1 MTITLP
7 DVLAQRIEAIAR
19 QNGYPS
25 AAEFLIG
32 LAEDAVIDA
41 ADANKGGPSELCPK
55 NREELER
62 MLDEGMNSG
71 PPIRVTPEFWEERR
85 KELERRMAKRGRPA
99 T

>member
-7 DVLAQRIEAIAR
+7 DGIAQRIETIAKE
-19 QNGYPS
+19 NGYSS
-25 AAEFLIG
+25 AAEFLIS
-32 LAEDAVIDA
+32 LAEDAAHDSE
-41 ADANKGGPSELCPK
+41 DANRGGPSELCPR

-71 PPIRVTPEFWEERR
+71 PPIRVTSEFWEERR
-85 KELERRMAKRGRPA
+85 RELERRMAKRGRPA